1 MTALHAPSR
10 AAERRALLLAIGTRA
25 LFLGA

>member
-10 AAERRALLLAIGTRA
+10 AVERRALLLAIGPRA
-25 LFLGA
+25 FFLGA